1 MELNGN
7 FIEEAKVKY
16 DITLKDKYGTGFGS
30 TVKYI
35 GKTEDEIAALLAH
48 WNGLTPEIKNRWKVI
63 TKKEA
68 K

>member
-1 MELNGN
+1 M
-7 FIEEAKVKY
+7 KY